1 MANNNALSFYVKFY
15 EDAQHNIQ
23 GLVRKMQGE
32 LNNLTFH
39 LKANNV
45 NISGLEEALKKI
57 QPVNILDKNS
67 VTKAQESINTIHT
80 MLKKAF
86 PEGGDQLSK
95 PFLSLYRV
103 LGELR
108 NSLGSFNTTIKSGNL
123 GQFANEIKAIST
135 AMTGLNEKL
144 EIFNTRFANRLGQG
158 IGRGM
163 EKQKEANRKMAAEN
177 EALTKQMNEKM
188 SQSEMTRSYDKAKS
202 VIAEVNNLLVGVRQ
216 NLEAASKIGFN
227 TGNLAE
233 YQKQLLNI
241 QKLAEKVIAGGGSTS
256 FRGHEN
262 PVGMSTILQ
271 GSHYDELKKNISGEK
286 SAVEQIQKALTQL
299 ESLQSRLGKVSNT
312 SPLFNNVQEQINKIK
327 TLKAQLTDPNLSMRE
342 KHTFINQ
349 YLEQVRKDGE
359 KLVQQYE
366 KLAREEA
373 QARQRLNSQ
382 QRQSSTGV
390 NGMSESHQRAT
401 QTSEQLSA
409 AQQRMAQAIA
419 SATGKAQ
426 HQSSVLGDLRSMAT
440 QYLSVWGAWNFAK
453 EVANIT
459 GELELQQKSLEVII
473 GSAGQAQ
480 ELFTSIKGLSQMSPY
495 TFQDMLKST
504 RQLAAFGVET
514 KDLYGTMKSLS
525 DLGAGLNVDVQ
536 RLILAYGHVKSAG
549 VLSGIQRRQFETAGI
564 NITGE
569 IAKLWNERYRQ
580 SGSSER
586 VSTADIFKRITKR
599 EIGFEDVEQA
609 IQNLTSKGGK
619 FYNMQ
624 LEQYNTLGGK
634 LRNLRNNYNIMLDEI
649 GKSYMELLTGGVDAM
664 NSMMENW
671 RTWGALI
678 KSVTAA
684 LVAAKVASL
693 ALGKSWA
700 SINAARNTARAMR
713 YEAQALGTPMTP
725 KQIAAMSTNYVQG
738 IVNNNEL
745 NKFQKLRAVLRPSVS
760 GDDRW
765 LAVDQITNNTRY
777 ADQIKNM
784 NRWQL
789 GFERLK
795 LSAKSFFATMRAGF
809 VAIAT
814 NPMMWIGAAVAGM
827 ASLIQKTNEV
837 SEQGEYIRKSFGEN
851 LREDIESMKKE
862 VGDYKDILGY
872 ELMPVKGEKGS
883 IATIN
888 RDRLRE
894 EDPKQVMEELDAA
907 LQKYDPLYKGHL
919 LDVNAMQGE
928 ADRVAKM
935 LETLDNVQ
943 KAKELVARQ
952 TDAVASA
959 VASTGY
965 QGKFD
970 NLYGLIDP
978 SQFGK
983 WDTLLDEMK
992 EFQQE
997 YNDVVSTVEANEDVL
1012 TEQWKKGINADVLEG
1027 SDYTWARNYRKNVEE
1042 IKNIAEEAGIG
1053 YADAFERF
1061 LVNGNL
1067 AGVFDKEGKKVKV
1080 SFEAQMKGLKDSYG
1094 NTIDDISIDTNKL
1107 TDKISGI
1114 KTKLN
1119 PVIRQLAAGL
1129 NEIKDSSPEL
1139 KGEYVAQFLDS
1150 LFSTEGYQISGKAR
1164 EALTELIL
1172 RELDNTIT
1180 KGMSKDKKDEFRNKI
1195 IAEIF
1200 TGAASE
1206 DASTFMDNALNQG
1219 LIDAKG
1225 PTDEQVNILREKF
1238 ISGPIKKATEGK
1250 DSKISEYIKSAYEKM
1265 FSNAISQLRGT
1276 NLKDWQ
1282 IQIRDALG
1290 LRFFDRDLR
1299 VRLGIKVDSNTDISG
1314 VITECRKKFAE
1325 CQKEVVDVFGTTL
1338 KSKLNITINPAVNF
1352 TSLKGIEEL
1361 KNKIIA
1367 NALKTG
1373 KGTYDSNR
1381 NLFSFQNATTELAE
1395 NVIALL
1401 RPMEDMFKIKD
1412 ATGFDVI
1419 GQNKEVEKQRK
1430 ANEKAQKA
1438 RDAANRK
1445 REAAQRKAEAEERR
1459 QWNKRISNLR
1469 EEISMIGEA
1478 RNEYKKWQKDLSSAS
1493 ALEQVKKNFTER
1505 GLYGKGKIFEP
1516 GDLDNLEDFS
1526 TVLAKVEKK
1535 IKDLKKSTKD
1545 KDRLDQLDGLLKD
1558 VAKAADDNA
1567 YLIFSEESDKY
1578 LRQTSTMLDTL
1589 SRKWE
1594 RYNSVIEKTGDMGL
1608 GKLLTGMDDI
1618 SALAGF
1624 YADDLRQ
1631 MGSGQFLTALSSIDG
1646 IERMIDFDKVAG
1658 LDDEAIEKYATGLL
1672 GKFNVIEELDEKGNK
1687 IEKKVLGYSAQNT
1700 KALIKML
1707 KEYKRAITDLDKQSI
1722 DAYSNATASAMNY
1735 ESQVQRITAALRI
1748 QKFLIE
1754 RMDDVPQGVKDILTN
1769 RLNAK
1774 AEWDKLELSNGY
1786 SMMMNNNAG
1795 MSPSDFYN
1803 TLNSARL
1810 AQTELM
1816 RTSAITPADFVKKME
1831 EFINKRNEY
1840 ETGRF
1845 SKYLNFDAVTKME
1858 RAFKEAMTKFQDAT
1872 GKYQDAQAA
1881 FDNVNARLV
1890 YLQGLQTQVVNLRKR
1905 AANFRN
1911 QADNAEMSGDK
1922 EYAKQLRERAEELD
1936 AEANQINVKAEEAN
1950 AEIKKLNIQ
1959 IPGLKANVEDAR
1971 ENAINAGKE
1980 AQNIGE
1986 NLTAE
1991 KNNRSAVSKATEHLK
2006 HFGEALEFV
2015 TGILDSLGIDTFIT
2029 DAVAGVVNSTANG
2042 ASSFDS
2048 LFKALGGTGPWGAIA
2063 GAGLGLISGIAQLHD
2078 KSLQRKIDDI
2088 KTETEKMNNT
2098 LNAIRSLRERTLGYD
2113 NGSARRQMAQAYAQ
2127 QFGITDYGNS
2137 RLNRFFNSNSAAS
2150 AMYDFYSRYS
2160 LGSSGYEQE
2169 LAILNEQR
2177 DKIMEMYNL
2186 EDKKKKKDKNALE
2199 EYSNQ
2204 IAELDQQIMY
2214 FTEDLANEL
2223 WGIDL
2228 KEWADQLGDA
2238 LMTAFENGTSA
2249 ASAFKDAVQDI
2260 MRGVVKNMLT
2270 VGIIEPAL
2278 EKLRTKLFGTNGEGG
2293 IFDTDNVP
2301 GTMGAVLT
2309 ELGNWFS
2316 NDGAALMDAAKEF
2329 YNGADDLMRQT
2340 LGYGM
2345 RSNESSSST
2354 TNSINATASEET
2366 MGIVAGY
2373 LSRLSQDVS
2382 VQRIMQE
2389 MFLNGSFPDYVE
2401 QVTTANNSITS
2412 IDRSTTAMMEMMRD
2426 GNGALYERVENMSRR
2441 LDNFANGID
2450 RLSIR

>member
-23 GLVRKMQGE
+23 GLVKKMQGE

-233 YQKQLLNI
+233 YQKQLLDI
-241 QKLAEKVIAGGGSTS
+241 QKSAEKVIAGGGSTS
-256 FRGHEN
+256 FRGYEN

-299 ESLQSRLGKVSNT
+299 ESLQSRLGKVSST

-366 KLAREEA
+366 KLAREES

-390 NGMSESHQRAT
+390 NGMSESHQRAA

-480 ELFTSIKGLSQMSPY
+480 ELFTSIKGLSQLSPY

-569 IAKLWNERYRQ
+569 IAKLYNERYERA
-580 SGSSER
+580 GSDER
-586 VSTADIFKRITKR
+586 VTNADIFKKITKR
-599 EIGFEDVEQA
+599 EISFKDVEDA
-609 IQNLTSKGGK
+609 INRLTGPGGK
-619 FYNMQ
+619 FFDMQ
-624 LEQYNTLGGK
+624 LRQYETLGGK

-649 GKSYMELLTGGVDAM
+649 GKSYMKLLTGGVDAM

-684 LVAAKVASL
+684 LVAAKVASI

-700 SINAARNTARAMR
+700 SMNAARNTARAMR
-713 YEAQALGTPMTP
+713 YEAQALSYTQNYGE
-725 KQIAAMSTNYVQG
+725 IAPLGANAKAQTRFNWKFWQG
-738 IVNNNEL
+738 QQRTMLPTSYAQSIVDNKDL
-745 NKFQKLRAVLRPSVS
+745 NKYQKLRAILRKDVL
-760 GDDRW
+760 GTDRY
-765 LAVDQITNNTRY
+765 LVASEMKLGEQY
-777 ADQIKNM
+777 AQRIS
-784 NRWQL
+784 QL
-789 GFERLK
+789 KGWRLGLERLK
-795 LSAKSFFATMRAGF
+795 VGAQSFFNTMRAGF
-809 VAIAT
+809 VSIAT
-814 NPMMWIGAAVAGM
+814 NPMMWIGAAIAGITALTNK
-827 ASLIQKTNEV
+827 ASELKEM
-837 SEQGEYIRKSFGEN
+837 
-851 LREDIESMKKE
+851 RESAIKRANN
-862 VGDYKDILGY
+862 
-872 ELMPVKGEKGS
+872 
-883 IATIN
+883 IA
-888 RDRLRE
+888 E
-894 EDPKQVMEELDAA
+894 EDTQGIFDVVSPMRNRLIDRQALANGEGYKIDEAALNKFGVEKAFEELDDAM
-907 LQKYDPLYKGHL
+907 QKFDPLYKGHIF
-919 LDVNAMQGE
+919 DI
-928 ADRVAKM
+928 KM
-935 LETLDNVQ
+935 LADDKAKVLEMMDDLDAAAEGKRAFKDSAAGIFQANSDSGYGEEWYNPKGHWGQWDTAIDEAKEYETELLRIRGIAQAYEEDIYNVMLAHQKGGYGDEIEKSADAITEIMRKNNSSDFGKALNDYISQGGQVKISTDKFTFDTSDLKEKLDSFREKSSGMIIAMYSKLEEMTKAKLGAKTKASYLKEAIDGILGVDGKEITDPEAVKKIKQ
-943 KAKELVARQ
+943 AILDGFTPPEGASEKAKEEWAAVMDDTLAYLQ
-952 TDAVASA
+952 QNVASGELNTLIGDMLKKGEINNTMSKDEIVNIVKPA
-959 VASTGY
+959 WEAIQAEHIAQAENARLRDITRTAFSDAFSNFSVNPTPAIQKLDMAWKKIYTEAKDKETQDFYLRFGVIIDAATDSTSMWESIDKAMDENRKKIEKLSKRYTVFHQINFNISAAFDAKALEAQLKKITDQMSHTQMGSASWFALDEAKNSLIDMITGY
-965 QGKFD
+965 KQ
-970 NLYGLIDP
+970 
-978 SQFGK
+978 
-983 WDTLLDEMK
+983 
-992 EFQQE
+992 
-997 YNDVVSTVEANEDVL
+997 A
-1012 TEQWKKGINADVLEG
+1012 
-1027 SDYTWARNYRKNVEE
+1027 
-1042 IKNIAEEAGIG
+1042 
-1053 YADAFERF
+1053 
-1061 LVNGNL
+1061 
-1067 AGVFDKEGKKVKV
+1067 DKEGVKL
-1080 SFEAQMKGLKDSYG
+1080 E
-1094 NTIDDISIDTNKL
+1094 
-1107 TDKISGI
+1107 
-1114 KTKLN
+1114 
-1119 PVIRQLAAGL
+1119 
-1129 NEIKDSSPEL
+1129 
-1139 KGEYVAQFLDS
+1139 
-1150 LFSTEGYQISGKAR
+1150 TEAR
-1164 EALTELIL
+1164 EKSE
-1172 RELDNTIT
+1172 
-1180 KGMSKDKKDEFRNKI
+1180 K
-1195 IAEIF
+1195 
-1200 TGAASE
+1200 AA
-1206 DASTFMDNALNQG
+1206 
-1219 LIDAKG
+1219 
-1225 PTDEQVNILREKF
+1225 
-1238 ISGPIKKATEGK
+1238 
-1250 DSKISEYIKSAYEKM
+1250 
-1265 FSNAISQLRGT
+1265 
-1276 NLKDWQ
+1276 
-1282 IQIRDALG
+1282 
-1290 LRFFDRDLR
+1290 
-1299 VRLGIKVDSNTDISG
+1299 
-1314 VITECRKKFAE
+1314 
-1325 CQKEVVDVFGTTL
+1325 
-1338 KSKLNITINPAVNF
+1338 
-1352 TSLKGIEEL
+1352 
-1361 KNKIIA
+1361 
-1367 NALKTG
+1367 
-1373 KGTYDSNR
+1373 
-1381 NLFSFQNATTELAE
+1381 
-1395 NVIALL
+1395 
-1401 RPMEDMFKIKD
+1401 
-1412 ATGFDVI
+1412 
-1419 GQNKEVEKQRK
+1419 RK
-1430 ANEKAQKA
+1430 ASDKAQKA

-1526 TVLAKVEKK
+1526 TVLAKVEGK

-1578 LRQTSTMLDTL
+1578 LRQTSTMLDAL

-1608 GKLLTGMDDI
+1608 GKLLTGMDDL

-1658 LDDEAIEKYATGLL
+1658 LDEEAIEKYATGLL

-1754 RMDDVPQGVKDILTN
+1754 RMGDVPQGVKDILTN

-1795 MSPSDFYN
+1795 MSPRDFYN

-1905 AANFRN
+1905 AANFRD

-1991 KNNRSAVSKATEHLK
+1991 KNNRSAISKATEYLK

-2137 RLNRFFNSNSAAS
+2137 RLNRFFNGNSAAS

-2177 DKIMEMYNL
+2177 DKIMDMYNL

-2214 FTEDLANEL
+2214 FTEDLAKEL

-2228 KEWADQLGDA
+2228 KGWADQLGDA

-2278 EKLRTKLFGTNGEGG
+2278 EDLRTKLFGVNGEGG
-2293 IFDTDNVP
+2293 VLDKKDVK
-2301 GTMGAVLT
+2301 GSMGAVLT

-2316 NDGAALMDAAKEF
+2316 NDGAALMDAAEEF

-2389 MFLNGSFPDYVE
+2389 MFLNGSFPDYIE
-2401 QVTTANNSITS
+2401 QVTTVNNSITS

>member
-144 EIFNTRFANRLGQG
+144 EIFNTRFANSLGQG

-233 YQKQLLNI
+233 YQKQLLDI

-256 FRGHEN
+256 YRGHEN

-299 ESLQSRLGKVSNT
+299 ESLQSRLGKVSST
-312 SPLFNNVQEQINKIK
+312 SPLFNNIQEQINKIK

-382 QRQSSTGV
+382 QRQSSTGT

-480 ELFTSIKGLSQMSPY
+480 QLFNDIKGLSLMSPY

-549 VLSGIQRRQFETAGI
+549 VLNGIQRRQFETAGI

-569 IAKLWNERYRQ
+569 IAKLYNERYERA
-580 SGSSER
+580 GSDER
-586 VSTADIFKRITKR
+586 VTNADIFKKITKR
-599 EIGFEDVEQA
+599 EIGFDDVEQA
-609 IQNLTSKGGK
+609 IEKLTSKGGR
-619 FYNMQ
+619 FYDMQ
-624 LEQYNTLGGK
+624 LRQYETLGGK
-634 LRNLRNNYNIMLDEI
+634 LRNLRNSYNIMLDEI

-693 ALGKSWA
+693 AFGKSMA
-700 SINAARNTARAMR
+700 GHRAAMLTQVRDRMNAQYMAAIQGDMGSLKLYNRRMPLGMDYAKAINGSEMSRFQKIRAALYSNVAPNARAEILSQQNMGKEYIANIR
-713 YEAQALGTPMTP
+713 RLSIMANSTKTMTAL
-725 KQIAAMSTNYVQG
+725 QG
-738 IVNNNEL
+738 QWGL
-745 NKFQKLRAVLRPSVS
+745 AFQRLRVS
-760 GDDRW
+760 
-765 LAVDQITNNTRY
+765 AN
-777 ADQIKNM
+777 A
-784 NRWQL
+784 
-789 GFERLK
+789 
-795 LSAKSFFATMRAGF
+795 FFATMRAGF
-809 VAIAT
+809 VSIAT
-814 NPMMWIGAAVAGM
+814 NPMMWIGAAIAGITALVNKSKELDT
-827 ASLIQKTNEV
+827 ASDHT
-837 SEQGEYIRKSFGEN
+837 
-851 LREDIESMKKE
+851 IESTKQMMKEDVENIDAGLNPIKNSVLDKNGNVNGLNPKE
-862 VGDYKDILGY
+862 LHATFQELD
-872 ELMPVKGEKGS
+872 ELM
-883 IATIN
+883 
-888 RDRLRE
+888 
-894 EDPKQVMEELDAA
+894 
-907 LQKYDPLYKGHL
+907 QKHDPLYDGRLFDIKQMSDEAEMVKNMIR
-919 LDVNAMQGE
+919 DVESVREGK
-928 ADRVAKM
+928 RM
-935 LETLDNVQ
+935 LENN
-943 KAKELVARQ
+943 
-952 TDAVASA
+952 ASVIETA
-959 VASTGY
+959 NRETGY
-965 QGKFD
+965 NGSLATLGLDTNWSTYTEKTHQVEQDLSRLKARIALDGEEIEASLKDRLPNVYD
-970 NLYGLIDP
+970 N
-978 SQFGK
+978 
-983 WDTLLDEMK
+983 
-992 EFQQE
+992 
-997 YNDVVSTVEANEDVL
+997 
-1012 TEQWKKGINADVLEG
+1012 WKKSGQELDDYLTNYLFKRGKAGWTGIDDDITTIVQNSGINANFRNSLRDLARDLDGTKKKAEDVAKAIAKGFNPSGEINDNINYFQEAVRMLFNTEGSEVKDPELQKRFSQQLLASLPDEGIIPAMREQMYDVLLKANLSEIIKTATKEG
-1027 SDYTWARNYRKNVEE
+1027 SLDPTSVDKDA
-1042 IKNIAEEAGIG
+1042 ISNIENQFNTI
-1053 YADAFERF
+1053 ADALASSTPDKKLREQIKQISQNIFKDFKANPLPAIRDIGQAWKKVYTEAKKGSTESEFYARF
-1061 LVNGNL
+1061 SYIINADATVNTDDMWDKIDKTMDENRKKIEKL
-1067 AGVFDKEGKKVKV
+1067 SKRYTVFHQINFNISAAFDAKALEAQLKKIINQMSHTQMGSASWFALDEAKNSLIDMITGYKQADKEGVKL
-1080 SFEAQMKGLKDSYG
+1080 E
-1094 NTIDDISIDTNKL
+1094 
-1107 TDKISGI
+1107 
-1114 KTKLN
+1114 
-1119 PVIRQLAAGL
+1119 
-1129 NEIKDSSPEL
+1129 
-1139 KGEYVAQFLDS
+1139 
-1150 LFSTEGYQISGKAR
+1150 TEAR
-1164 EALTELIL
+1164 EKSE
-1172 RELDNTIT
+1172 
-1180 KGMSKDKKDEFRNKI
+1180 K
-1195 IAEIF
+1195 
-1200 TGAASE
+1200 AA
-1206 DASTFMDNALNQG
+1206 
-1219 LIDAKG
+1219 
-1225 PTDEQVNILREKF
+1225 
-1238 ISGPIKKATEGK
+1238 
-1250 DSKISEYIKSAYEKM
+1250 
-1265 FSNAISQLRGT
+1265 
-1276 NLKDWQ
+1276 
-1282 IQIRDALG
+1282 
-1290 LRFFDRDLR
+1290 
-1299 VRLGIKVDSNTDISG
+1299 
-1314 VITECRKKFAE
+1314 
-1325 CQKEVVDVFGTTL
+1325 
-1338 KSKLNITINPAVNF
+1338 
-1352 TSLKGIEEL
+1352 
-1361 KNKIIA
+1361 
-1367 NALKTG
+1367 
-1373 KGTYDSNR
+1373 
-1381 NLFSFQNATTELAE
+1381 
-1395 NVIALL
+1395 
-1401 RPMEDMFKIKD
+1401 
-1412 ATGFDVI
+1412 
-1419 GQNKEVEKQRK
+1419 RK
-1430 ANEKAQKA
+1430 ASDKAQKA

-1526 TVLAKVEKK
+1526 TVLAKVEGK

-1578 LRQTSTMLDTL
+1578 LRQTSTMLDAL

-1608 GKLLTGMDDI
+1608 GKLLTGMDDL

-1658 LDDEAIEKYATGLL
+1658 LDEEAIEKYATGLL

-1754 RMDDVPQGVKDILTN
+1754 RMGDVPQGVKDILTN

-1786 SMMMNNNAG
+1786 SMMMSNNAG
-1795 MSPSDFYN
+1795 MTPKDFYDVMN
-1803 TLNSARL
+1803 TAKLVQA
-1810 AQTELM
+1810 ELLK
-1816 RTSAITPADFVKKME
+1816 TSAITPADFVKKME

-1872 GKYQDAQAA
+1872 GKYQDAQTA

-1905 AANFRN
+1905 AANFRD

-1980 AQNIGE
+1980 AQEIGE
-1986 NLTAE
+1986 NLTAD
-1991 KNNRSAVSKATEHLK
+1991 KNNRSAVSKATEYLK

-2048 LFKALGGTGPWGAIA
+2048 LFKAFGGTGLWGAVV

-2177 DKIMEMYNL
+2177 DKIMDMYNL

-2214 FTEDLANEL
+2214 FTEDLAKEL
-2223 WGIDL
+2223 WGINL
-2228 KEWADQLGDA
+2228 KGWADQLGDA
-2238 LMTAFENGTSA
+2238 LMTAFENGTSVV
-2249 ASAFKDAVQDI
+2249 SAFKDAVQDI

-2293 IFDTDNVP
+2293 VFNSKDP
-2301 GTMGAVLT
+2301 KGSMGAVLT

-2345 RSNESSSST
+2345 RLNESSSNT

-2366 MGIVAGY
+2366 MGIVPGY

-2389 MFLNGSFPDYVE
+2389 MFLNGSFPDYIE

>member
-15 EDAQHNIQ
+15 EDDQHNIQ
-23 GLVRKMQGE
+23 GLVKKMQGE

-144 EIFNTRFANRLGQG
+144 ETFNTKFANRLGQG

-233 YQKQLLNI
+233 YQKQLLDI
-241 QKLAEKVIAGGGSTS
+241 QKLAEKVVAGGGSTS
-256 FRGHEN
+256 IRGHEN

-299 ESLQSRLGKVSNT
+299 ESLQSRLGKVSST

-327 TLKAQLTDPNLSMRE
+327 TLKAQLIDPNLSMRE

-382 QRQSSTGV
+382 QRQSSTGT
-390 NGMSESHQRAT
+390 NGMSESHQRAA

-569 IAKLWNERYRQ
+569 IAKLYNERYERA
-580 SGSSER
+580 GSDER
-586 VSTADIFKRITKR
+586 VTNADIFKKITKR
-599 EIGFEDVEQA
+599 EISFKDVEDA
-609 IQNLTSKGGK
+609 INRLTGPGGK
-619 FYNMQ
+619 FFDMQ
-624 LEQYNTLGGK
+624 LRQYETLGGK

-649 GKSYMELLTGGVDAM
+649 GKSHMKLLTGGVDAM

-684 LVAAKVASL
+684 LVAAKVASI

-700 SINAARNTARAMR
+700 SMNAARNTARAMR

-738 IVNNNEL
+738 IVNNNQL
-745 NKFQKLRAVLRPSVS
+745 NKFQKLKAVLRPSVS

-765 LAVDQITNNTRY
+765 LAVSQITNNARY
-777 ADQIKNM
+777 ADQIEKM

-809 VAIAT
+809 VSIAT
-814 NPMMWIGAAVAGM
+814 NPMMWIGAAIAGITALINK
-827 ASLIQKTNEV
+827 ASELKEM
-837 SEQGEYIRKSFGEN
+837 
-851 LREDIESMKKE
+851 RESAIKRANDI
-862 VGDYKDILGY
+862 
-872 ELMPVKGEKGS
+872 
-883 IATIN
+883 A
-888 RDRLRE
+888 E
-894 EDPKQVMEELDAA
+894 EDTQGIFDVVSPMRNRLIDRQALANGEGYKIDEAALNKFGVEKAFEELDEAM
-907 LQKYDPLYKGHL
+907 QKFDPLYKGHIF
-919 LDVNAMQGE
+919 DI
-928 ADRVAKM
+928 KM
-935 LETLDNVQ
+935 LADD
-943 KAKELVARQ
+943 KAKVLEMMDDLDAAAEGKRAFKDSAAGIFQANSDSGYGEEWYNPKGHWGQWDTAIDEAKEYEKELLRIRGIAQAYEEDIYNVMLAHQKGGYGDEIEKSANAITEIMRKNNSSDFGKALNDYISQ
-952 TDAVASA
+952 GGQVKISTDKFTFDTSDLKEKLDSFREKSSGMIIAMYSKLEEMTKAKLGANTKASYIKEAIDGILGVDGKEITDPEAVESIKQAILDGFTPPEGASEKVKEEWAAVMDDTLAYLQQNVASGELNTLIGDMLRKGEINNTMSKDEIVNIVKPA
-959 VASTGY
+959 WEAIRAEHIAQAKNARLRDITQTAFSDAFSNFSANPTPAIQKLDMAWKKIYTEAKDKETQDFYLRFGVTIDAATDSTSMWESIDKAMDENRKKIEKLSKRYTVFHQINFNISAAFDAKALEAQLKKITNQMSHTQMGSASWFALEEAKNSLVDMITGY
-965 QGKFD
+965 KQ
-970 NLYGLIDP
+970 
-978 SQFGK
+978 
-983 WDTLLDEMK
+983 
-992 EFQQE
+992 
-997 YNDVVSTVEANEDVL
+997 A
-1012 TEQWKKGINADVLEG
+1012 
-1027 SDYTWARNYRKNVEE
+1027 
-1042 IKNIAEEAGIG
+1042 
-1053 YADAFERF
+1053 
-1061 LVNGNL
+1061 
-1067 AGVFDKEGKKVKV
+1067 DKEGVKLE
-1080 SFEAQMKGLKDSYG
+1080 SE
-1094 NTIDDISIDTNKL
+1094 
-1107 TDKISGI
+1107 
-1114 KTKLN
+1114 
-1119 PVIRQLAAGL
+1119 
-1129 NEIKDSSPEL
+1129 
-1139 KGEYVAQFLDS
+1139 
-1150 LFSTEGYQISGKAR
+1150 AR
-1164 EALTELIL
+1164 EKSE
-1172 RELDNTIT
+1172 
-1180 KGMSKDKKDEFRNKI
+1180 K
-1195 IAEIF
+1195 
-1200 TGAASE
+1200 AA
-1206 DASTFMDNALNQG
+1206 
-1219 LIDAKG
+1219 
-1225 PTDEQVNILREKF
+1225 
-1238 ISGPIKKATEGK
+1238 
-1250 DSKISEYIKSAYEKM
+1250 
-1265 FSNAISQLRGT
+1265 
-1276 NLKDWQ
+1276 
-1282 IQIRDALG
+1282 
-1290 LRFFDRDLR
+1290 
-1299 VRLGIKVDSNTDISG
+1299 
-1314 VITECRKKFAE
+1314 
-1325 CQKEVVDVFGTTL
+1325 
-1338 KSKLNITINPAVNF
+1338 
-1352 TSLKGIEEL
+1352 
-1361 KNKIIA
+1361 
-1367 NALKTG
+1367 
-1373 KGTYDSNR
+1373 
-1381 NLFSFQNATTELAE
+1381 
-1395 NVIALL
+1395 
-1401 RPMEDMFKIKD
+1401 
-1412 ATGFDVI
+1412 
-1419 GQNKEVEKQRK
+1419 RK
-1430 ANEKAQKA
+1430 ASDKAQKA

-1478 RNEYKKWQKDLSSAS
+1478 RNEYKKWQKDLSSTS

-1545 KDRLDQLDGLLKD
+1545 QDRLDQLDGLLKD

-1578 LRQTSTMLDTL
+1578 LRQTSTMLDAL

-1608 GKLLTGMDDI
+1608 GKLLTGMDDL

-1754 RMDDVPQGVKDILTN
+1754 RMGDVPQGVKDILTN

-1795 MSPSDFYN
+1795 MSPKDFYN

-1905 AANFRN
+1905 AANYRD
-1911 QADNAEMSGDK
+1911 QADYAEMSGDK

-1959 IPGLKANVEDAR
+1959 IPGLKANVEDAK

-1986 NLTAE
+1986 NLAAE
-1991 KNNRSAVSKATEHLK
+1991 KNNRSAVSKATEYLK

-2029 DAVAGVVNSTANG
+2029 NAVAGVVNSTANG

-2048 LFKALGGTGPWGAIA
+2048 LFKAFGGTGPWGAIA

-2078 KSLQRKIDDI
+2078 NRLQRKIEDI
-2088 KTETEKMNNT
+2088 QRDTQKMTNT
-2098 LNAIRSLRERTLGYD
+2098 LDAIRSLRERTLGYD
-2113 NGSARRQMAQAYAQ
+2113 NGMMRGYFASMYASGGKKGSGNPAQDAMAEY
-2127 QFGITDYGNS
+2127 Y
-2137 RLNRFFNSNSAAS
+2137 
-2150 AMYDFYSRYS
+2150 MRYS
-2160 LGSSGYEQE
+2160 AGSGYQQE
-2169 LAILNEQR
+2169 LQLLQDHR
-2177 DKIMEMYNL
+2177 DNIIEMYNL
-2186 EDKKKKKDKNALE
+2186 ENKKKKKNKEALE
-2199 EYSNQ
+2199 EYQTQ
-2204 IAELDQQIMY
+2204 IAQLDEQIRF
-2214 FTEDLANEL
+2214 FTEDLAKEL
-2223 WGIDL
+2223 WGIDI
-2228 KEWADQLGDA
+2228 KGWAGQIGDA

-2249 ASAFKDAVQDI
+2249 AGAFRDAVQDI
-2260 MRGVVKNMLT
+2260 MRGVVKNMM
-2270 VGIIEPAL
+2270 VMGIIEPAM
-2278 EKLRTKLFGTNGEGG
+2278 EKLRKKLFGENGKGG
-2293 IFDTDNVP
+2293 IFDPENP
-2301 GTMGAVLT
+2301 KNSMGATLAA
-2309 ELGNWFS
+2309 LGEWVQG
-2316 NDGAALMDAAKEF
+2316 DGALLMDAANEF
-2329 YNGADDLMRQT
+2329 FNGADDLLRQT
-2340 LGYGM
+2340 LGYGLRENE
-2345 RSNESSSST
+2345 RSSNT
-2354 TNSINATASEET
+2354 TNSITSTASEET

-2382 VQRIMQE
+2382 VMRIIQE
-2389 MFLNGSFPDYVE
+2389 MFANGSFPDYIE
-2401 QVTTANNSITS
+2401 QMTSANDSIS
-2412 IDRSTTAMMEMMRD
+2412 AIDRNTTAMMEMMRD

-2450 RLSIR
+2450 RISVR

>member
-67 VTKAQESINTIHT
+67 VTKAQESINTIHA

-233 YQKQLLNI
+233 YQRQLLEI
-241 QKLAEKVIAGGGSTS
+241 QKLAEKVIAGGGSAS
-256 FRGHEN
+256 YRGHEN

-299 ESLQSRLGKVSNT
+299 ESLQTRLGKVSNT
-312 SPLFNNVQEQINKIK
+312 SPLFNSVQEQINKIK
-327 TLKAQLTDPNLSMRE
+327 TLKAQLTDPGLSMRE

-359 KLVQQYE
+359 NLVQQYE

-382 QRQSSTGV
+382 QRQSATGV
-390 NGMSESHQRAT
+390 NGMSESHQRAA

-569 IAKLWNERYRQ
+569 IAKLYNERYERA
-580 SGSSER
+580 GSDER
-586 VSTADIFKRITKR
+586 VTNADIFKKITKR

-609 IQNLTSKGGK
+609 IENLTSKGGR
-619 FYNMQ
+619 FYDMQ
-624 LEQYNTLGGK
+624 LRQYETLGGK

-693 ALGKSWA
+693 AFGKSMA
-700 SINAARNTARAMR
+700 GHRAAMLTQVRDRMNAQYMAAIQGDMGSLKLYNRRIPLGMDYAKAINSSDMSRFQKIRAALYSNVAPNARAEILSQQNMGKEYIANIR
-713 YEAQALGTPMTP
+713 RLSIMANSTKTMTAL
-725 KQIAAMSTNYVQG
+725 QG
-738 IVNNNEL
+738 QWGL
-745 NKFQKLRAVLRPSVS
+745 AFQRLRVS
-760 GDDRW
+760 
-765 LAVDQITNNTRY
+765 AN
-777 ADQIKNM
+777 A
-784 NRWQL
+784 
-789 GFERLK
+789 
-795 LSAKSFFATMRAGF
+795 FFATMRAGF
-809 VAIAT
+809 VSIAT
-814 NPMMWIGAAVAGM
+814 NPMMWIGAAIAGIT
-827 ASLIQKTNEV
+827 ALVN
-837 SEQGEYIRKSFGEN
+837 KSKE
-851 LREDIESMKKE
+851 LDTARDHTIESTKQMMKEDVENIDAGLNPIKNSVLDKNGNVNALNPKE
-862 VGDYKDILGY
+862 LHATFQELD
-872 ELMPVKGEKGS
+872 ELM
-883 IATIN
+883 
-888 RDRLRE
+888 
-894 EDPKQVMEELDAA
+894 
-907 LQKYDPLYKGHL
+907 QKHDPLYDGRLFDIKQMSDEAEMVKNMIR
-919 LDVNAMQGE
+919 DVESVREGK
-928 ADRVAKM
+928 RM
-935 LETLDNVQ
+935 LENN
-943 KAKELVARQ
+943 
-952 TDAVASA
+952 ASVIETA
-959 VASTGY
+959 NRETGY
-965 QGKFD
+965 NGSLASLGIDTNWSTYTEKAHQVEQDLSRLKARISLDGEEIEASLKDRLPNVYD
-970 NLYGLIDP
+970 N
-978 SQFGK
+978 
-983 WDTLLDEMK
+983 
-992 EFQQE
+992 
-997 YNDVVSTVEANEDVL
+997 
-1012 TEQWKKGINADVLEG
+1012 WKKSGQELDDYLTNYLFKRGKAGWTGIDDDITEIVNNSGINANF
-1027 SDYTWARNYRKNVEE
+1027 RN
-1042 IKNIAEEAGIG
+1042 
-1053 YADAFERF
+1053 
-1061 LVNGNL
+1061 
-1067 AGVFDKEGKKVKV
+1067 
-1080 SFEAQMKGLKDSYG
+1080 SLKDLARDLDG
-1094 NTIDDISIDTNKL
+1094 TKKKAEDVAKAIAKGFNP
-1107 TDKISGI
+1107 SG
-1114 KTKLN
+1114 
-1119 PVIRQLAAGL
+1119 
-1129 NEIKDSSPEL
+1129 EINDNINYFQEA
-1139 KGEYVAQFLDS
+1139 VRMV
-1150 LFSTEGYQISGKAR
+1150 FSTEGSEVKDPELQKRFSQQLLASLPDEGIIPAMREQMYDILLKANLSEIIKTATKEGSLDPTNVDKDAISNIENQFNTIADALASSTPDKKLREQIKQISQNIFKDFKANPLPAIRDIGQAWKKVYSEAKKGSTESEFYARFSYIINADATVNTDDMWDKIDKTMDENRKKIEKLSKRYTVFHQINFNISAAFDAKALEAQLKKIINQMSHTQMGSASWFALDEAKNSLIDMITGYKQADKEGVKLETDAR
-1164 EALTELIL
+1164 EKSE
-1172 RELDNTIT
+1172 
-1180 KGMSKDKKDEFRNKI
+1180 K
-1195 IAEIF
+1195 
-1200 TGAASE
+1200 AA
-1206 DASTFMDNALNQG
+1206 
-1219 LIDAKG
+1219 
-1225 PTDEQVNILREKF
+1225 
-1238 ISGPIKKATEGK
+1238 
-1250 DSKISEYIKSAYEKM
+1250 
-1265 FSNAISQLRGT
+1265 
-1276 NLKDWQ
+1276 
-1282 IQIRDALG
+1282 
-1290 LRFFDRDLR
+1290 
-1299 VRLGIKVDSNTDISG
+1299 
-1314 VITECRKKFAE
+1314 
-1325 CQKEVVDVFGTTL
+1325 
-1338 KSKLNITINPAVNF
+1338 
-1352 TSLKGIEEL
+1352 
-1361 KNKIIA
+1361 
-1367 NALKTG
+1367 
-1373 KGTYDSNR
+1373 
-1381 NLFSFQNATTELAE
+1381 
-1395 NVIALL
+1395 
-1401 RPMEDMFKIKD
+1401 
-1412 ATGFDVI
+1412 
-1419 GQNKEVEKQRK
+1419 RK

-1478 RNEYKKWQKDLSSAS
+1478 RNEYKKWQKDLSSTS

-1526 TVLAKVEKK
+1526 TVLAKVEGK

-1578 LRQTSTMLDTL
+1578 LRQTSTMLDAL

-1608 GKLLTGMDDI
+1608 GKLLTGMDDL

-1754 RMDDVPQGVKDILTN
+1754 RMGDVPQGVKDILTN
-1769 RLNAK
+1769 RLDAK
-1774 AEWDKLELSNGY
+1774 AKWDKLELSNGY

-1795 MSPSDFYN
+1795 MSPKDFYN

-1905 AANFRN
+1905 AANYRN

-1980 AQNIGE
+1980 AQNTGE
-1986 NLTAE
+1986 NLAAE
-1991 KNNRSAVSKATEHLK
+1991 KKNRLTVSKAIEHLK

-2029 DAVAGVVNSTANG
+2029 NAVASVANSTANG

-2048 LFKALGGTGPWGAIA
+2048 LYKAFGGTGPWGAIA
-2063 GAGLGLISGIAQLHD
+2063 GAGLGLISGISQLHD
-2078 KSLQRKIDDI
+2078 NRLQRKIEDI
-2088 KTETEKMNNT
+2088 QRDTQKMTNT
-2098 LNAIRSLRERTLGYD
+2098 LDAIRSLRERTLGYD
-2113 NGSARRQMAQAYAQ
+2113 NGMMRGYFASMYASGGKKGSGNPAQDAMAAY
-2127 QFGITDYGNS
+2127 Y
-2137 RLNRFFNSNSAAS
+2137 
-2150 AMYDFYSRYS
+2150 MRYS
-2160 LGSSGYEQE
+2160 AGSGYQQE
-2169 LAILNEQR
+2169 LQLLYDHR
-2177 DKIMEMYNL
+2177 DNIIEMYNL
-2186 EDKKKKKDKNALE
+2186 ENKKKKKNKEALE
-2199 EYSNQ
+2199 EYQTQ
-2204 IAELDQQIMY
+2204 IAQLDEQIRF
-2214 FTEDLANEL
+2214 FTEDLAKEL
-2223 WGIDL
+2223 WGIDI
-2228 KEWADQLGDA
+2228 KGWAGQIGDA

-2249 ASAFKDAVQDI
+2249 AGAFRDAVQDI
-2260 MRGVVKNMLT
+2260 MRGVVKNMM
-2270 VGIIEPAL
+2270 VMGIIEPAM
-2278 EKLRTKLFGTNGEGG
+2278 EKLRKKLFGENGKGG
-2293 IFDTDNVP
+2293 IFDLDNP
-2301 GTMGAVLT
+2301 KNTMGATLAA
-2309 ELGNWFS
+2309 LGEWVQG
-2316 NDGAALMDAAKEF
+2316 DGALLMDAANEF
-2329 YNGADDLMRQT
+2329 FNGADDLLRQT
-2340 LGYGM
+2340 LGYGLRENE
-2345 RSNESSSST
+2345 RSSNT
-2354 TNSINATASEET
+2354 TNSITSTASEET

-2382 VQRIMQE
+2382 VMRIIQE
-2389 MFLNGSFPDYVE
+2389 MFANGSFPDYIE
-2401 QVTTANNSITS
+2401 QMTSANDSIS
-2412 IDRSTTAMMEMMRD
+2412 AIDRNTTAMMEMMRD

-2450 RLSIR
+2450 RISVR